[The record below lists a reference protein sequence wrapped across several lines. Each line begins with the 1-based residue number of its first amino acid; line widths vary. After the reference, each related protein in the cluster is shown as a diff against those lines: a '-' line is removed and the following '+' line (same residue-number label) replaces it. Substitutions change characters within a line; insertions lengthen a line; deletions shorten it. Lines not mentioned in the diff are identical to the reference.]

1 MRGVGV
7 RWKLEM
13 CERLGTVLASA
24 KCMCALSIPFTCRR
38 SEIAY
43 VCTHL
48 HALAHSRARAH
59 THTPPA
65 QAYTHT
71 YTRSSLVSLKVL
83 DIRKN
88 DFRALPDT
96 LEFYTDLRKL
106 NVSHNHLVN
115 LGGVLRNCVLLEEIW
130 AQVCRPFCFY
140 RHCSCAPESSTARAA
155 SWEASG
161 VSRGSIMFQYAAIF
175 LLVAVWV
182 ACAHVP
188 FSQYAV
194 IQNKS
199 AYTSM
204 HVNHANTQA
213 LTCASYL
220 SAGQQVDV
228 DQSSCGQSRQTRRLQ
243 CWQQSSRIHSTT
255 AWKLCGTYYAG
266 VSKLLCAMCE
276 HADAFVHT
284 CHTYRLSAIIIAACI
299 YSYAGYTATT
309 LQGCRLR

>member
-1 MRGVGV
+1 MQKNRNSIRVY
-7 RWKLEM
+7 
-13 CERLGTVLASA
+13 TYSTLA
-24 KCMCALSIPFTCRR
+24 
-38 SEIAY
+38 
-43 VCTHL
+43 
-48 HALAHSRARAH
+48 RAR
-59 THTPPA
+59 THT

-140 RHCSCAPESSTARAA
+140 MHCSCAPESSTASAA

-161 VSRGSIMFQYAAIF
+161 VSWGSIMFQYAAIF

-199 AYTSM
+199 AYTCKY
-204 HVNHANTQA
+204 VRE
-213 LTCASYL
+213 
-220 SAGQQVDV
+220 
-228 DQSSCGQSRQTRRLQ
+228 SREYTRAYVCVFSFCR
-243 CWQQSSRIHSTT
+243 TT
-255 AWKLCGTYYAG
+255 
-266 VSKLLCAMCE
+266 S
-276 HADAFVHT
+276 
-284 CHTYRLSAIIIAACI
+284 
-299 YSYAGYTATT
+299 
-309 LQGCRLR
+309 